1 MIPVNR
7 YYPAQINGSVISAFG
22 TAISGEFAEA
32 EFIQNYLYQL
42 SIDTAD
48 EKELE
53 NIGRI
58 IGYIRPLVPE
68 GFNAE
73 NILLLGTLPL
83 ETDLSIGL
91 STVGDNLGGQLSTI
105 SYTDTGFMDLGMYR
119 KFLKSIAVLKRFGI
133 TLASVDKIVSVISKD
148 YVIKFDTNKD
158 INVHFNK
165 DIGYKNIWILT
176 QIFYRTTTSP
186 QVLITSGG

>member
-22 TAISGEFAEA
+22 AAINDEFAEA
-32 EFIQNYLYQL
+32 ELIQNYLYKL

-53 NIGRI
+53 SIGRI

-68 GFNAE
+68 GFSAE

-105 SYTDTGFMDLGMYR
+105 SYTDTYFMDLGIYR

-133 TLASVDKIVSVISKD
+133 TLASVDKIVSVVSKQYTID
-148 YVIKFDTNKD
+148 FDENCD
-158 INVHFNK
+158 IVVHFTN